1 MNESLHQYIRN
12 AECYALYRKHLL
24 SFIRPE
30 AYGMFNV
37 HEAKGKKLLTK
48 LRVSFKA
55 QKLQHNFEEE
65 IIPLCICG

>member
-1 MNESLHQYIRN
+1 
-12 AECYALYRKHLL
+12 
-24 SFIRPE
+24 
-30 AYGMFNV
+30 MFNV

-48 LRVSFKA
+48 LQVSFKA